1 VELTVQ
7 LLSTAGAHGE
17 WNEIVAARAKLRPRR
32 NAAWCQSHSASN
44 SDASMSMVPTRVS
57 GDRAETSTPGMDGL
71 IIIGA
76 QLEPAL

>member
-1 VELTVQ
+1 
-7 LLSTAGAHGE
+7 
-17 WNEIVAARAKLRPRR
+17 
-32 NAAWCQSHSASN
+32 
-44 SDASMSMVPTRVS
+44 MVPTRVS